1 MLHTFFQLSIVHK
14 MERGFEIKKGS
25 TLFMGGP
32 FMGKKQSVVDVLFG
46 SFLYSFEIKLMLMKR
61 FKLICMFE
69 KINDF
74 FN

>member
-1 MLHTFFQLSIVHK
+1 
-14 MERGFEIKKGS
+14 
-25 TLFMGGP
+25 MGGP